1 MPPRGCTSPLVL
13 PWPFCSLPLNR
24 RRRGIRCGVS
34 LKGNIHYSRR
44 EERTYQVYSGRVIPL
59 RKNSANVN
67 GVNVRGNERWRWVC
81 EETSWTPFSWYWK
94 ISASSTMKWPLP
106 WPWNGCCFG
115 ICLHPAQQ
123 EWHKGEKKKQEMGV
137 LCRWDSTVR
146 CWYFGENWLWGCSES
161 RRVDLFNHSWAGE
174 FGDFTCKSKRNA
186 WQKWAA
192 TEFDWINSVD

>member
-123 EWHKGEKKKQEMGV
+123 EWHKGEKKNR
-137 LCRWDSTVR
+137 RWEFYADETAQWDVGILVKIGFEGALRAEGLICLIILELVNLVISLVR
-146 CWYFGENWLWGCSES
+146 AKGMLDKNEQLQNM
-161 RRVDLFNHSWAGE
+161 
-174 FGDFTCKSKRNA
+174 
-186 WQKWAA
+186 
-192 TEFDWINSVD
+192 TE